1 MTEIE
6 NGKYLPVLYTIPRN
20 EIEIKL
26 RNSKGFKFYLI
37 PYAWIGNINIEVCR
51 GEAKKLKSSYGV
63 YVNSYKIKNYLSK
76 LGKDVQEYYDRWFLN
91 ITTPLERPK
100 CPICGELLRFISI
113 YVGYRES
120 CGNRNCMYTIRG
132 NHTKET
138 FKNNP
143 DRLEEAN
150 RRRAEAVRKPETRK
164 KLSEAHRRFK
174 EMDPEGYSEIKRNS
188 QIKARKLHPELNE
201 NQSKRMRKR
210 YEDKKNRDKQSKSMS
225 EAYKRDPSLRYRAT
239 KGLMTKESR
248 EKSKRTK
255 IEKWKNPT
263 ESMLKSIN
271 PRGIKSSIFS
281 PYENKE
287 ITFDSNWE
295 RSYFLEC
302 LKNPG
307 IVSVIRCPFSIQY
320 INPNDGLIHN
330 YIPDF
335 LVEYRDGSKI
345 LVEIKPKYTKYDKV
359 VISKSK
365 SAMKYCKD
373 IGIKF
378 IMITESEL

>member
-1 MTEIE
+1 
-6 NGKYLPVLYTIPRN
+6 
-20 EIEIKL
+20 
-26 RNSKGFKFYLI
+26 
-37 PYAWIGNINIEVCR
+37 
-51 GEAKKLKSSYGV
+51 
-63 YVNSYKIKNYLSK
+63 
-76 LGKDVQEYYDRWFLN
+76 
-91 ITTPLERPK
+91 
-100 CPICGELLRFISI
+100 
-113 YVGYRES
+113 
-120 CGNRNCMYTIRG
+120 MYTIRG